1 MALDDHAGLLQPH
14 KSLRISGL
22 ERILMV
28 TGSPFPAISEIPNTD
43 LHSSFNLFTLL
54 PVCDPGQ
61 TSPLL
66 SPWFPLEI
74 EKGLT

>member
-1 MALDDHAGLLQPH
+1 
-14 KSLRISGL
+14 
-22 ERILMV
+22 MV

-66 SPWFPLEI
+66 SSWFPLEI